1 MPPPK
6 QKPQQKKVKPTI
18 YINEQGQI
26 INPKKSGTEQKTG
39 FNFRS
44 QEEMFGRRHAGNPDR
59 PSDVAGETID
69 RMVDFAIID
78 DIVNGGKGVDS
89 IFGGARN
96 IFRGAE
102 KAGTSA
108 ADDIVGAGI
117 AEGAGADIMGGVAE
131 HSSGFMDTLGNI
143 IDSASEGLSGAAES
157 LGDLFESVV

>member
-6 QKPQQKKVKPTI
+6 KNPQQKKVKPTI

-26 INPKKSGTEQKTG
+26 INPKKPETEQRTG
-39 FNFRS
+39 FNFGS

-59 PSDVAGETID
+59 PSDVATETLD

-78 DIVNGGKGVDS
+78 DLVNGGKGVES
-89 IFGGARN
+89 MFGGARN

-108 ADDIVGAGI
+108 VDDIAGAGI
-117 AEGAGADIMGGVAE
+117 AEGAGADIIDGVAE
-131 HSSGFMDTLGNI
+131 HSSGFMDTLGSI
-143 IDSASEGLSGAAES
+143 LDSASEGLSGAAES
-157 LGDLFESVV
+157 LGDLFESAI